1 MVPFYQ
7 TVFYA
12 AKDSGIKS
20 LQDLKGRKNTF
31 EDAGS
36 TSGYL
41 IPSTILS
48 RQGFKLVPQSISFEE
63 FKVADNSFDVVIMNQ
78 IVEHVLDIN
87 KWISKSQKLLK
98 PNGVLTV
105 TLPSFNNLFRCLL
118 GTNEPYIIPPE
129 YLNYFN
135 GRNLRKLMSNMV

>member
-1 MVPFYQ
+1 MLVRP
-7 TVFYA
+7 VA
-12 AKDSGIKS
+12 
-20 LQDLKGRKNTF
+20 
-31 EDAGS
+31 
-36 TSGYL
+36 YL

-48 RQGFKLVPQSISFEE
+48 RQGFKLEPQNIPFEE
-63 FKVADNSFDVVIMNQ
+63 FKAANNSFNVVIMSQ
-78 IVEHVLDIN
+78 IVEHVIDIN
-87 KWISKSQKLLK
+87 EWISKSQKLLK

>member
-1 MVPFYQ
+1 
-7 TVFYA
+7 
-12 AKDSGIKS
+12 
-20 LQDLKGRKNTF
+20 
-31 EDAGS
+31 
-36 TSGYL
+36 
-41 IPSTILS
+41 
-48 RQGFKLVPQSISFEE
+48 
-63 FKVADNSFDVVIMNQ
+63 MNQ

-135 GRNLRKLMSNMV
+135 GRNLRKLMSNMVWTLKKIEWTSKVLPITIGKLPFGGIAIPVLKPLIGIPLKLIDALHLGIFVTVYARKI